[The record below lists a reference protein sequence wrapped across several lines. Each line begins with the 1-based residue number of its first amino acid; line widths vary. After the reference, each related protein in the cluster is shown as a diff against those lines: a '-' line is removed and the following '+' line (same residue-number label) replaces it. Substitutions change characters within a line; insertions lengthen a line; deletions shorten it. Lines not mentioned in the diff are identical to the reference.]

1 MMSLELVRAAEWTCP
16 AGSFFH
22 FSKLP
27 LLIMAHDK
35 LKALLDSGIL
45 QKITADKAT
54 YDKVVNG
61 TPADVKEFAKSI
73 NMDLSDEAAATAL
86 ALSTATLV
94 SADLSS

>member
-1 MMSLELVRAAEWTCP
+1 
-16 AGSFFH
+16 
-22 FSKLP
+22 
-27 LLIMAHDK
+27 MAHDK

-73 NMDLSDEAAATAL
+73 NIDLSDEAAATAL
-86 ALSTATLV
+86 AQIKQMGDA
-94 SADLSS
+94 SALLDVPGAGKSCGYDMSSW

>member
-1 MMSLELVRAAEWTCP
+1 
-16 AGSFFH
+16 
-22 FSKLP
+22 
-27 LLIMAHDK
+27 MAHDK

-73 NMDLSDEAAATAL
+73 NIDLSDEAAETAL
-86 ALSTATLV
+86 AQIKQMGEA
-94 SADLSS
+94 SALLDVPGAGKVCGTDMSSW